1 MSTER
6 AFANRAAYDL
16 WAQTYPPVPHN
27 PLMRAEQRVM
37 EELWPKSPLHG
48 KRLVALDLACGTGR
62 YSELLERNGA
72 GRVVSM
78 DFSEGML
85 QRLNGQSRVRADMM
99 RLPFACGVFDI
110 VVSGL
115 AVGHAP
121 ELDAWAAEI
130 SRVLAPGGTALYSD
144 FHPAAA
150 AAGMTRSF
158 TDRDNCQHTLI
169 HRCYEVADHRGAA
182 ERARLEIEAIREV
195 RVGFELTEGFVGA
208 EAFYRR
214 WHGLPVVL
222 AVRARKISEATEQH
236 ADA

>member
-1 MSTER
+1 
-6 AFANRAAYDL
+6 
-16 WAQTYPPVPHN
+16 
-27 PLMRAEQRVM
+27 MRAEQSMM
-37 EELWPKSPLHG
+37 EELWPKAPFQG
-48 KRLVALDLACGTGR
+48 KTLVALDLACGTGR

-85 QRLNGQSRVRADMM
+85 QRLRGHSRVRADMM
-99 RLPFACGVFDI
+99 RLPFASGAFDI

-130 SRVLAPGGTALYSD
+130 SRVLAGGGTVLYSD

-158 TDRDNCQHTLI
+158 TDGENCRHTLI
-169 HRCYEVADHRGAA
+169 HRSYGIADHRRAA
-182 ERARLEIEAIREV
+182 ARARLEIEAIREV
-195 RVGFELTEGFVGA
+195 RVGFELTEGFVA
-208 EAFYRR
+208 ADAFYRR

-222 AVRARKISEATEQH
+222 AVRARKISERSKQD

>member
-1 MSTER
+1 MSTDP

-16 WAQTYPPVPHN
+16 WAATYPPVPHN
-27 PLMRAEQRVM
+27 PLMRAEQRAM
-37 EELWPKSPLHG
+37 EELWPKASLPG
-48 KRLVALDLACGTGR
+48 KTLVGLDLACGTGR
-62 YSELLERNGA
+62 YSELLERHGA

-85 QRLNGQSRVRADMM
+85 QRLSGHSRVRADMM
-99 RLPFACGVFDI
+99 RLPFASGVFDI

-130 SRVLAPGGTALYSD
+130 SRVLAPGGIALYSD

-158 TDRDNCQHTLI
+158 TDGESRRHTLM
-169 HRCYEVADHRGAA
+169 HRHYGVADHRCAA

-222 AVRARKISEATEQH
+222 AVRARKISERFAQH
-236 ADA
+236 VDA